1 MSFKLEG
8 FGLLMKDAILL
19 FTQSECTLLTVAPK
33 FFHILVGV
41 SITFGVPATVAFSYG
56 PWMAVVLDLIHDLIP
71 WDQAVVDAHV
81 EP

>member
-1 MSFKLEG
+1 MSLG
-8 FGLLMKDAILL
+8 GGQVAGTAMRI
-19 FTQSECTLLTVAPK
+19 SSVAPK
-33 FFHILVGV
+33 FFHILVRV
-41 SITFGVPATVAFSYG
+41 AITFGVPATVAFSYG